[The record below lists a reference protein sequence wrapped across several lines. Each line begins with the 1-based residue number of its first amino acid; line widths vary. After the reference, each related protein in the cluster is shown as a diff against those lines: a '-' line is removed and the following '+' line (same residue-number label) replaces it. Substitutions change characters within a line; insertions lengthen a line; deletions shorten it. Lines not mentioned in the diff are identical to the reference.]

1 MWNRA
6 CPICFAKVP
15 RSLVLTRSEDLVCP
29 SCHTPLELSRPTRVL
44 AAIIG
49 LIAASLGFR
58 IAAAPNTVI
67 KWALP
72 ILAAVVLY
80 GIASALAVFFL
91 ADLVTQPKPSGGH
104 FPQAAK

>member
-29 SCHTPLELSRPTRVL
+29 SCHTPLELSRPSQVL
-44 AAIIG
+44 AAVIG
-49 LIAASLGFR
+49 LAAGFLPVYM
-58 IAAAPNTVI
+58 AAKPNTGI

-72 ILAAVVLY
+72 IVAGVVLY
-80 GIASALAVFFL
+80 GIASALALFFV
-91 ADLVTQPKPSGGH
+91 ADLVTQPKAPGGH
-104 FPQAAK
+104 FPQAPK